1 MGKNWA
7 IAIGINGYRNL
18 QRLNYAKRDAES
30 VCSFFQQELAFEQVY
45 AFTDNSPPIP
55 TDSGPD
61 IDSQPTYATLRR
73 FLRVRFD
80 EPFLRAGDNLWF
92 FFAGHGVR
100 HEDRD
105 YLMPI
110 DADPGDVERTA
121 IPIHDVTE
129 RLRRCGADNVV
140 LLIDACRSGSGRR
153 DGIGI
158 GEERQQGVITLF
170 SCSPR
175 ESSYEIEELKQGAFT
190 YVLLESLRLQGE
202 GNCATVERLDQ
213 RLRYRVPEISQRYGQ
228 PKQTPYGF
236 IEPLTKYHL
245 ILLPRTATLRDVEAL
260 KVDAFRSENAR
271 DLTLAEQLWIRV
283 LMASSGDPDAL
294 EGIRRIDR
302 LQQGTSASPPTP
314 RAISTPSRF
323 ASGNTGSRATQSPIS
338 SPRVSRRQFIQ
349 GVIAVG
355 GVGGGITVVR
365 NLFQSNSPE
374 ISESKPLPT
383 PSTPSSTEPE
393 LPPLPD
399 LLPDV
404 GPREASPTSQAATP
418 TPVEFEIA
426 TVNAQGTV
434 VKREKG
440 SIPVFTE
447 DLGQGVKLELSV
459 IPAGTFQM
467 GSPETETEAERL
479 DPESPQHSVNVPAF
493 WMGRYQITQAQWKA
507 VAALPKVN
515 RDLDPDP
522 SSFKG
527 SVGEA
532 SRNENR
538 PIEQVSWFN
547 AVEFCDRL
555 SRLTKREY
563 RLPTEAEWEY
573 ACRART
579 TTPFHF
585 GVTIT
590 IDLANYNGES
600 YGQAPKGL
608 YRQATIPVGSFKFT
622 NAFGLY
628 DMHGNVWEW
637 CLDHWHDNYNGSPMD
652 GSAWLNKDAD
662 ENAYRVRRG
671 GSWSNHP
678 WYCRSASRYDGNPRG
693 TVNDIGFRVVC
704 LAPRTL
710 G

>member
-30 VCSFFQQELAFEQVY
+30 VCSFFQQELAFDQVY

-55 TDSGPD
+55 TDNGPD

-213 RLRYRVPEISQRYGQ
+213 RLRYRVAEVSQRYGQ

-245 ILLPRTATLRDVEAL
+245 ILLLRTATLRDVEAL
-260 KVDAFRSENAR
+260 KVDAFRTENVR

-283 LMASSGDPDAL
+283 LMASPGDPDAL

-302 LQQGTSASPPTP
+302 LRQKTPAPPPDP
-314 RAISTPSRF
+314 RTISTPPRS
-323 ASGNTGSRATQSPIS
+323 ASGNMGSRATQFPIS
-338 SPRVSRRQFIQ
+338 SPIVTRRQFIQ
-349 GVIAVG
+349 VASAVVAGG
-355 GVGGGITVVR
+355 GVGGGITLIR
-365 NLFQSNSPE
+365 SLSQADS
-374 ISESKPLPT
+374 SETSGSPLPT
-383 PSTPSSTEPE
+383 PSTPST
-393 LPPLPD
+393 PLSASPD
-399 LLPDV
+399 PT
-404 GPREASPTSQAATP
+404 PSPTASPTSQGATP
-418 TPVEFEIA
+418 TPAEFEIA

-459 IPAGTFQM
+459 VPAGTFQM
-467 GSPETETEAERL
+467 GSPGTEAGRFNS
-479 DPESPQHSVNVPAF
+479 ESPQHSVNVSAF

-515 RDLDPDP
+515 RDLYPDP
-522 SSFKG
+522 SGFKG
-527 SVGEA
+527 SNLPVET
-532 SRNENR
+532 
-538 PIEQVSWFN
+538 VSWFD

-555 SRLTKREY
+555 SQLTKREY

-573 ACRART
+573 ACRAGT

-585 GVTIT
+585 GATIT
-590 IDLANYNGES
+590 TDLVNYDGS
-600 YGQAPKGL
+600 YTYGQAPQGL
-608 YRQATIPVGSFKFT
+608 YRQATTPVGSFKFA

-637 CLDHWHDNYNGSPMD
+637 CLDHWHDNYNGSPTD

-662 ENAYRVRRG
+662 ENVDRVIRG
-671 GSWSNHP
+671 GSWNFDP
-678 WYCRSASRYDGNPRG
+678 GGCRSASRLHLNSRVTFYR
-693 TVNDIGFRVVC
+693 IGFRVVC